1 MTKNVSYRWT
11 TAIMT
16 GKNNQK
22 LENKINI
29 CQLSAQTVCGVDK
42 KIEMFYA
49 AKTTNAFHFI
59 PWVWSMDTT
68 SRCGW

>member
-1 MTKNVSYRWT
+1 
-11 TAIMT
+11 MT

-59 PWVWSMDTT
+59 P
-68 SRCGW
+68 